1 MSLAIIV
8 DTSRDHLHKLSLSG
22 RLDTNTAPELEKQVD
37 GMLDSGVEML
47 AFDLAELEYIS
58 SAGLRAIFRAKKAM
72 EKQGG
77 SVCMVH
83 MQPQVEKVFDIVKAL
98 PEESMFKSWDEV
110 DVYLDRIQRQ
120 MTEKE

>member
-8 DTSRDHLHKLSLSG
+8 DTSREHLHKLSLSG
-22 RLDTNTAPELEKQVD
+22 RLDTNTAPELEAQVD
-37 GMLDSGVEML
+37 SMLDGDVEML

-72 EKQGG
+72 EKKGG

-83 MQPQVEKVFDIVKAL
+83 MQPQVAKVFDIVKAL

-110 DVYLDRIQRQ
+110 DTYLDKIQKQ
-120 MTEKE
+120 MTDKG